1 MSDST
6 EMFDPYWEWLEIPPE
21 DQPPNFYR
29 LLGLDDFEDDLAAID
44 AAAKKTTAYLH
55 PMAAGPNRESVQQL
69 LSEVAKARR
78 TLLGSDAKQAYDDSL
93 QMRDAPQPGESVP
106 EPPPLFIPPV
116 EHGGLEKPPP
126 VASDSAEEAGN
137 QPAPVRPLRR
147 KSLLNDWRVHVV
159 SASVLF
165 ISAVGFVYYN
175 NTRARRVASVAASLP
190 GSRGGNSG
198 KSRRTAPVTARGA
211 GQASANGASN
221 SGRVGQSQ
229 VMPDAPR
236 KPKVRPSGQ
245 KSSLELL
252 LAQDGLL
259 IESSKGPENAM
270 RRGGRKDG
278 AQQDGSK
285 SDKNPSA
292 GDALPENQSIKLPE
306 NWLAGLQ
313 VTKDFAA
320 PLDQDFDVSNL
331 KSALTTAD
339 GKLVVQPSKP
349 SGKMGSLALKGNE
362 LGVGETVVVK
372 TNLNSATP
380 TNVRVGLMVGGLR
393 VHLCPRSE
401 VVEIRINGVKA
412 GEIVGSKD
420 NEITLAVCRDSNDK
434 KQFHWLAQS
443 GKETVS
449 GSGVFASGLGNAA
462 KIGILTKCGEN
473 KPKVTVAINE
483 FAYGKLASQVAF
495 SQTKRLTVDVQPK

>member
-126 VASDSAEEAGN
+126 VASDSADEAGN

-175 NTRARRVASVAASLP
+175 NTR
-190 GSRGGNSG
+190 
-198 KSRRTAPVTARGA
+198 
-211 GQASANGASN
+211 
-221 SGRVGQSQ
+221 
-229 VMPDAPR
+229 
-236 KPKVRPSGQ
+236 
-245 KSSLELL
+245 
-252 LAQDGLL
+252 
-259 IESSKGPENAM
+259 
-270 RRGGRKDG
+270 
-278 AQQDGSK
+278 
-285 SDKNPSA
+285 
-292 GDALPENQSIKLPE
+292 
-306 NWLAGLQ
+306 
-313 VTKDFAA
+313 
-320 PLDQDFDVSNL
+320 
-331 KSALTTAD
+331 
-339 GKLVVQPSKP
+339 
-349 SGKMGSLALKGNE
+349 
-362 LGVGETVVVK
+362 
-372 TNLNSATP
+372 
-380 TNVRVGLMVGGLR
+380 NV
-393 VHLCPRSE
+393 LCPF
-401 VVEIRINGVKA
+401 
-412 GEIVGSKD
+412 
-420 NEITLAVCRDSNDK
+420 C
-434 KQFHWLAQS
+434 
-443 GKETVS
+443 
-449 GSGVFASGLGNAA
+449 
-462 KIGILTKCGEN
+462 
-473 KPKVTVAINE
+473 
-483 FAYGKLASQVAF
+483 
-495 SQTKRLTVDVQPK
+495 

>member
-1 MSDST
+1 MSDSP

-44 AAAKKTTAYLH
+44 AAAKQTTAYLH

-78 TLLGSDAKQAYDDSL
+78 TLLGSDAKQAYDQSL
-93 QMRDAPQPGESVP
+93 QTRDVPQPGQSVQ
-106 EPPPLFIPPV
+106 EPPPLPVPPV
-116 EHGGLEKPPP
+116 ENGGFEKPP
-126 VASDSAEEAGN
+126 VAASDSGDEAAN
-137 QPAPVRPLRR
+137 QTTPLRPLRR
-147 KSLLNDWRVHVV
+147 KSLLNDWRVHVL

-175 NTRARRVASVAASLP
+175 NTKTRRVASVAASLP
-190 GSRGGNSG
+190 DSRGGNSG
-198 KSRRTAPVTARGA
+198 NSRRSAPVTKRGGA
-211 GQASANGASN
+211 GQAKTNGASN
-221 SGRVGQSQ
+221 AGRVGQSR

-236 KPKVRPSGQ
+236 KPKVRSSGQ

-270 RRGGRKDG
+270 RRGGQKDG
-278 AQQDGSK
+278 NP
-285 SDKNPSA
+285 SDKNPSGGA
-292 GDALPENQSIKLPE
+292 TLPETQSIKLPA

-313 VTKDFAA
+313 VTNDFAT
-320 PLDQDFDVSNL
+320 PLDQKFDVSNL
-331 KSALTTAD
+331 KSALTIVD
-339 GKLVVQPSKP
+339 GKLVVQPSNP
-349 SGKMGSLALKGNE
+349 SGKMGVLTLKGKQ
-362 LGVGETVVVK
+362 LAVGETVVVK

-380 TNVRVGLMVGGLR
+380 TSLRVGLMVGGLR

-401 VVEIRINGVKA
+401 VVEIRINGLKA
-412 GEIVGSKD
+412 GEIGKSKA
-420 NEITLAVCRDSNDK
+420 NEITLAVCRDSQDK

-462 KIGILTKCGEN
+462 KIGILTKCGES
-473 KPKVTVAINE
+473 KPKATVAINE

-495 SQTKRLTVDVQPK
+495 SQTKRLNVDVQPK